1 MIAAS
6 LRQQNDKERV
16 LNMRQS
22 HLEETMKHQAIL
34 KEKNENIKQ
43 IEKSLSEAVTQ
54 VKNKEL
60 EVKHL
65 SYYIGK

>member
-1 MIAAS
+1 
-6 LRQQNDKERV
+6 
-16 LNMRQS
+16 MRQS